1 MRATK
6 VLMVLMFSFSA
17 IFAVNVSAQEV
28 QGPIV
33 FVDLDSVFTN
43 YYKTRDAEAQLKVQ
57 AEEIKSEREGLIKGL
72 EKLREEYAALKS
84 QSQSAAL
91 NDEARNV
98 KRAQAEDKLLEMRDA
113 ESKITRMEETAQR
126 RINEQ
131 SRRARTTLIEEINV
145 IIKEHASA
153 RGYLAIID
161 TSGSSLNGVP
171 SVVYY
176 NPKYDV
182 TAEIISRVNAKS
194 R

>member
-1 MRATK
+1 
-6 VLMVLMFSFSA
+6 
-17 IFAVNVSAQEV
+17 V

-57 AEEIKSEREGLIKGL
+57 AEEIKSEREGLMKGL
-72 EKLREEYAALKS
+72 EKLREEYAALKG

-91 NDEARNV
+91 NDDARNV

-131 SRRARTTLIEEINV
+131 SRRARTTLVEEINV
-145 IIKEHASA
+145 IIKEHAST